1 MLIQKFGRRE
11 LLTLSLEKVAE
22 CLFFINICQKLK
34 GKSINEEKKIPKL
47 KVSRHGL
54 ISGGRGLRLFLSGIS
69 NETFQEHRS
78 RLRETTEA
86 DLKRV
91 ADKYLS
97 QDLDGGRVSISVMGP
112 EQAAK
117 TLDSTWT
124 VQNLLG

>member
-1 MLIQKFGRRE
+1 
-11 LLTLSLEKVAE
+11 
-22 CLFFINICQKLK
+22 
-34 GKSINEEKKIPKL
+34 
-47 KVSRHGL
+47 
-54 ISGGRGLRLFLSGIS
+54 LSGIS

>member
-1 MLIQKFGRRE
+1 MRIFVTFVGQ
-11 LLTLSLEKVAE
+11 
-22 CLFFINICQKLK
+22 FINICQKLR
-34 GKSINEEKKIPKL
+34 GKSINEDFFPKF